1 MQCINKFKIL
11 DGDTVIFEGTSHEV
25 ADKFGFRPKD
35 IGTYANNHSK
45 LLGKYIVVSDGKVR
59 KTKAESIYGL
69 FLNNELVDKGT
80 CDELIKKYGT
90 TRNSLIGK
98 AYTDGLYLNKYAV
111 RTIGRTDNNIDLKRT
126 QSSKHQANLEY
137 LIKHLRKYGNTCFN
151 GKVEDYI
158 EELKEVGLEPRIRQV
173 VSRNMAGRKEKWWVL
188 EL

>member
-1 MQCINKFKIL
+1 MRCINKFKIL
-11 DGDTVIFEGTSHEV
+11 DGETVIFEGTSHEV

-98 AYTDGLYLNKYAV
+98 AYTEGAEFK
-111 RTIGRTDNNIDLKRT
+111 
-126 QSSKHQANLEY
+126 S
-137 LIKHLRKYGNTCFN
+137 
-151 GKVEDYI
+151 
-158 EELKEVGLEPRIRQV
+158 
-173 VSRNMAGRKEKWWVL
+173 VS
-188 EL
+188 